1 MADLNALIAQGYQF
15 QPLPDPFAQYG
26 KMQQLQNAGIQNQL
40 TQQQLTAAQRAEA
53 QTNVENQ
60 AYANAVNPDTGEI
73 DYAKVRQALASG
85 NAGAQ
90 IPKLEQARLAAKK
103 AGLETQKLEGEIN
116 AQPVALAGAKSKVI
130 DEQLKR
136 SKELLDRINPN
147 DPNVRGQLMAWHQ
160 GNHTGYLGE
169 LLKSQGSTPEK
180 TMADIDAAVAAGP
193 KGISDFIGRSVEG
206 TQAFQKKIAPMP
218 KEVSNGKEK
227 FLRDENPLSPTYMQE
242 IPGSRTTLQMS
253 PYETDHLQFLK
264 DKEKFDQENPG
275 FELTQQTQRDG
286 SIKTVKVNKRTG
298 VASDVEY
305 GGSALTG
312 VSVPILDLNFR
323 INKENYERA
332 NPGVTVHK
340 RTLPNGDD
348 EIIAIDKQGVVRPIT
363 FGAPSSTSQVS
374 LSSLSPPVANNLPV
388 VVAAAP
394 ANALPAA
401 ITSEAAPAVDPAVA
415 EARAALAAARAALVS
430 APAAAAAPALASAP
444 AAAAPAPASV
454 VQNAMYSGGNNN
466 AMNTGGLISYKR
478 PVSEIEQYEYAKT
491 PAGGNFKGTLAEF
504 KVLAKPTAEIEQ
516 YEYAKRNGYT
526 GTFEQFKVIAK
537 PTAEIEQYEY
547 AKKNG
552 YKGTFEQFKV
562 LSTPKTTVS
571 VSNVQEREEAKKYG
585 EFLVDDYKAVKT
597 LANQAVKSIPAIESN
612 LAILNKG
619 FDTGSFTESKAAAA
633 KVLGALGVKDAEQYA
648 ADSQAFLANA
658 NAAVLQKQLEQKGPQ
673 TEADAQRIT
682 QTGAQLGNTKA
693 ANEFVLKVAKAQLQ
707 RDVEQRDFYA
717 AWRDKNQ
724 TFNGAE
730 NAWSSGPGNK
740 SLFERPELKPYA
752 AGPNVKE
759 VAPDRTKRL
768 DQIFGGKR

>member
-40 TQQQLTAAQRAEA
+40 TQQQLAAAQRAEA
-53 QTNVENQ
+53 QTNALNE
-60 AYANAVNPDTGEI
+60 AYSSAVNPATGEI
-73 DYAKVRQALASG
+73 DYAKLRSTVASG
-85 NAGAQ
+85 GAGSQ
-90 IPKLEQARLAAKK
+90 IPGIEKERLAAKK
-103 AGLETQKLEGEIN
+103 AGLETQELEGKIA
-116 AQPVALAGAKSKVI
+116 AQPVALAEAKSKAI
-130 DEQLKR
+130 DAQLKR
-136 SKELLDRINPN
+136 SKEFLNQIDPAS
-147 DPNVRGQLMAWHQ
+147 PNVRDQLMAWHQ

-193 KGISDFIGRSVEG
+193 QGIANFISRSVLGSQE
-206 TQAFQKKIAPMP
+206 FSKKIAPMP
-218 KEVSNGKEK
+218 KEVNNGKVK

-242 IPGSRTTLQMS
+242 IPGSRTTLEMS
-253 PYETDHLQFLK
+253 PYESTHLQFLV
-264 DKEKFDQENPG
+264 D
-275 FELTQQTQRDG
+275 
-286 SIKTVKVNKRTG
+286 
-298 VASDVEY
+298 
-305 GGSALTG
+305 
-312 VSVPILDLNFR
+312 
-323 INKENYERA
+323 KENYERLHP
-332 NPGVTVHK
+332 NVTVQK
-340 RTLPNGDD
+340 RTLADGNE

-363 FGAPSSTSQVS
+363 FGSAPSASPVS
-374 LSSLSPPVANNLPV
+374 LP
-388 VVAAAP
+388 AAS

-401 ITSEAAPAVDPAVA
+401 VAPGP
-415 EARAALAAARAALVS
+415 
-430 APAAAAAPALASAP
+430 APAAV
-444 AAAAPAPASV
+444 APAPAAV
-454 VQNAMYSGGNNN
+454 AAAPMPAPAPAAVAPTPDVQNALYSGGNNN

-491 PAGGNFKGTLAEF
+491 PAGGGFKGTLAEF

-516 YEYAKRNGYT
+516 YEYAKKNGYT

-571 VSNVQEREEAKKYG
+571 VSNVQEREEGKEYG
-585 EFLVDDYKAVKT
+585 KFLVDDYKKVK
-597 LANQAVKSIPAIESN
+597 ASSDQAVKSIPAIESN

-633 KVLGALGVKDAEQYA
+633 KVLGALGVKDAERYA

-682 QTGAQLGNTKA
+682 QTGAQLGNTKS

-730 NAWSSGPGNK
+730 NAWSSGPGSK
-740 SLFERPELKPYA
+740 SLFERPELKAYA

-759 VAPDRTKRL
+759 VAPDRTKGL
-768 DQIFGGKR
+768 DKIFGRKP